1 MALTE
6 THPMKDAQLRVR
18 SLVTALILLLFTS
31 FAARAQ
37 ENGGDDFLSNLHQF
51 RVSNYMSLDAYY
63 RFSAV
68 GDTETLNEIVASINQ
83 ANDAMNSVADNAS
96 SILSDEQVESLNQEF
111 DEFKSLMRSNINDVR
126 NTGYP
131 DLRLVSDMANQA
143 ITLNQ
148 SANELYMVAQE
159 SNETN
164 TDPRVEAARSA
175 AVTMAQMMAKYSAR
189 TNSQVAQT
197 FQGSSSDV
205 PLDEQA
211 RLFDTLLADVKKGD
225 ASGEL
230 KSTLDNLSSKWQFIR
245 SSYINFNDNNVA
257 FVIDRYS
264 KGILDGLET
273 AIGLLLGSA

>member
-1 MALTE
+1 
-6 THPMKDAQLRVR
+6 MKDAQLRVR
-18 SLVTALILLLFTS
+18 SLVAALVLLLLTS
-31 FAARAQ
+31 FTVRAQ
-37 ENGGDDFLSNLHQF
+37 DESSSDRFLTNLHQF

-63 RFSAV
+63 RFSAT

-83 ANDAMNSVADNAS
+83 ANDAMNSVADS
-96 SILSDEQVESLNQEF
+96 TSGVLSQDQVEGLSQEF

-131 DLRLVSDMANQA
+131 DLRLVSDMANKALQ
-143 ITLNQ
+143 LSQ
-148 SANELYMVAQE
+148 SATDLYSIAQE
-159 SNETN
+159 SSETR
-164 TDPRVEAARSA
+164 TDSRVEAARSA

-197 FQGSSSDV
+197 FQGSSSDI

-211 RLFDTLLADVKKGD
+211 RQFDLLLADVMKGD

-230 KSTLDNLSSKWQFIR
+230 KTTLDSLSSKWQFIR
-245 SSYINFNDNNVA
+245 GSYINYNDNNVA

-273 AIGLLLGSA
+273 TIDLLINNA